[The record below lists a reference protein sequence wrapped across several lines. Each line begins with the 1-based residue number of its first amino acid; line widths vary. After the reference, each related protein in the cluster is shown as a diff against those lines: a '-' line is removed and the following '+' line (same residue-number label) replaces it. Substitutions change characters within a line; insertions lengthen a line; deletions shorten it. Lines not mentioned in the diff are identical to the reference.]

1 MEDVDA
7 VCEVLEQPLIIFAR
21 SEAPYNN
28 TAELLEYVKNNPDV
42 KIPFG
47 LPGVGSS
54 GQTGAEIF
62 LTESGLRD
70 HMLLVFYGGGNTL
83 SAQLGGEVILSGGF
97 ATDGMRREHAV
108 AIRGLAGLNCARRS
122 IRKASSIRKK
132 GNRALHHQ

>member
-1 MEDVDA
+1 MDA

-28 TAELLEYVKNNPDV
+28 TAELLAYVKNNPDV

-70 HMLLVFYGGGNTL
+70 HMLLVFYGAFTV
-83 SAQLGGEVILSGGF
+83 Q
-97 ATDGMRREHAV
+97 
-108 AIRGLAGLNCARRS
+108 
-122 IRKASSIRKK
+122 
-132 GNRALHHQ
+132 ALIACGIAFFFQINF